1 MAASLPEL
9 LDQVRELLRLKCYS
23 LRTEEAYT
31 YWIRGFIRFHERR
44 HPRELGKEEI
54 ERFLGFLA
62 SERLVSASTQNQ
74 AKAALRFFY
83 KEVLGIELPG
93 LDDVEQATRPK
104 KLPVVLTRDE
114 TAQVLA
120 RLEGTHQ
127 LIGKLLYGSGLR
139 LLEACRLRVKDVDF
153 AQRQILVRGGKGTK
167 DRVTMLAEKLV
178 LPLSRHLEGV
188 KALHEQ
194 DLAEGY
200 GAVYLLPFARECVHQ
215 ALEREWG
222 WQYVFPAVHRSN
234 GTRSDSNRRHHVGE
248 QGVQRAMRQAVR
260 SANLVKPVT
269 PHTLRHS
276 FATHLLQDGYDIRT
290 VQELMGHKDVK
301 TTMIYTQVLNGGPRA
316 VISPFDRLG

>member
-9 LDQVRELLRLKCYS
+9 LDQVRELLRQKRYS

-44 HPRELGKEEI
+44 HPRELGKEEV
-54 ERFLGFLA
+54 ERFLDFLA
-62 SERLVSASTQNQ
+62 SERSVSASTQNQ

-93 LDDVEQATRPK
+93 LGDVGQATRPK
-104 KLPVVLTRDE
+104 KLPLVLTRDE

-139 LLEACRLRVKDVDF
+139 LLEACRLRVRDVDF
-153 AQRQILVRGGKGTK
+153 AQRQILVRGGKGLK

-200 GAVYLLPFARECVHQ
+200 GAVYLPFALEREYP
-215 ALEREWG
+215 AGEREWG

-234 GTRSDSNRRHHVGE
+234 ATHTDGSRRHHVGE
-248 QGVQRAMRQAVR
+248 QGVQRAVRQAVR
-260 SANLVKPVT
+260 SANLAKPVT

-301 TTMIYTQVLNGGPRA
+301 TTMIYTHVLNGGPRA